1 MKDSKRVRRSRKE
14 RGRKRLNEVS
24 KVREKKRQEGQLE
37 KVEGEIDDR
46 MRTSNRKSRGREKE
60 ENTVQE

>member
-1 MKDSKRVRRSRKE
+1 MKDSKRVRRSRKK

-24 KVREKKRQEGQLE
+24 KVREKKRQEGQLG
-37 KVEGEIDDR
+37 KVEREIDDR